1 MELTGK
7 IKLIRPTQEVSA
19 SFKKREFVITTDEQ
33 YPQDIQL
40 EFTQDKCDLLNDVQ
54 VGQQVTVGINIR
66 GREWINPQGEA
77 RYFNTLQAWKI
88 DKGNSAP
95 QQPAYQAPP
104 ANSNDFLD
112 NQNIDDLAF

>member
-7 IKLIRPTQEVSA
+7 IKLVRPTQKVSETF
-19 SFKKREFVITTDEQ
+19 SKREFVITTDEQ
-33 YPQDIQL
+33 YPQDIQI

-77 RYFNTLQAWKI
+77 KYFNTIQAWKI
-88 DKGNSAP
+88 NKGNSVPQAP
-95 QQPAYQAPP
+95 QPQ
-104 ANSNDFLD
+104 SNLD
-112 NQNIDDLAF
+112 PDDTGLPF

>member
-7 IKLIRPTQEVSA
+7 IKLVRPTQEVSG
-19 SFKKREFVITTDEQ
+19 SFKKREFVITTEEQ
-33 YPQDIQL
+33 YPQDIQV

-77 RYFNTLQAWKI
+77 KYFNTIQAWKI
-88 DKGNSAP
+88 DKGNSSPKQPQAP
-95 QQPAYQAPP
+95 QQPSFQAPP
-104 ANSNDFLD
+104 ATQGDD
-112 NQNIDDLAF
+112 NPLPF

>member
-7 IKLIRPTQEVSA
+7 IKLVRPTQQVSS
-19 SFKKREFVITTDEQ
+19 SFSKREFVITTDEQ
-33 YPQDIQL
+33 YPQDIQI

-77 RYFNTLQAWKI
+77 KYFNTIQAWKI
-88 DKGNSAP
+88 NKGNSAP
-95 QQPAYQAPP
+95 QTPQQPASQVAP
-104 ANSNDFLD
+104 ATQGDNSLPF
-112 NQNIDDLAF
+112 